1 MAGLV
6 TWIVL
11 VVVTGAICVA
21 VISAIRRLMREL
33 LEANSYIFP
42 AKKFYLRAFVVLV
55 FLAALATISKTDIPS
70 NEKEFLECVW
80 WVAEAAQPLFMAL
93 SLWLIGYAA
102 LLTLL
107 LMTLGRYRD

>member
-1 MAGLV
+1 MAGLI

-21 VISAIRRLMREL
+21 VISAIRRPMREL

-42 AKKFYLRAFVVLV
+42 AKKFYLRAFAVLV
-55 FLAALATISKTDIPS
+55 LLAALATVSKTDAPG
-70 NEKEFLECVW
+70 NDKEFLEYVW
-80 WVAEAAQPLFMAL
+80 WIVDAAQPLFMAL

-107 LMTLGRYRD
+107 FMTLGRYRD